1 MKLAKN
7 EDIVPLER
15 ARKELEHR
23 PQGDTAKAIPALH
36 ES

>member
-15 ARKELEHR
+15 ARKGLGHGL
-23 PQGDTAKAIPALH
+23 QGDTAKAIPALH